1 MKTFKKHGSFRAKP
15 NLVMPIDD
23 KGKVNDFVQNV
34 FDDMFVTQ
42 HTPDS
47 ISLDGVIF
55 TLTLSNK
62 KFLYEELK
70 TDSNADFID
79 IYLQA
84 VKQPATRYLVTDNG
98 TNVIVTFNQSITDS
112 PGDISASDF
121 TVKGKIVDR

>member
-1 MKTFKKHGSFRAKP
+1 MKTFKKHGSFRKKP
-15 NLVMPIDD
+15 NLVMP
-23 KGKVNDFVQNV
+23 VNNKAKINDLVQNV

-47 ISLDGVIF
+47 ISLDGITF

-84 VKQPATRYLVTDNG
+84 VKQPASIYLVEDNG
-98 TNVIVTFNQSITDS
+98 TNVVVTFNQSITNS
-112 PGDISASDF
+112 PGDIIADDF
-121 TVKGKIVDR
+121 VVKGKIVSR